1 MYEDSDLEKVLK
13 RLMELLNQ
21 EEDMKQKRIEEIK
34 RLIAEGE
41 YNVPIEELVES
52 ILKKLKERS

>member
-1 MYEDSDLEKVLK
+1 MYEDRDLEEVLK